1 MISAQT
7 DQTAQEHLIEK
18 YMSLP
23 NQVWDSIIT
32 QATQVCVRS
41 VNGKDQL
48 QTDDGDRFV
57 SDT

>member
-32 QATQVCVRS
+32 QATQVYTIQCKNIDVT
-41 VNGKDQL
+41 N
-48 QTDDGDRFV
+48 
-57 SDT
+57 

>member
-41 VNGKDQL
+41 MNGKDKL
-48 QTDDGDRFV
+48 Q
-57 SDT
+57 